1 MESVLYRLGRAC
13 FRRRRLTL
21 AVWAAVLVVLGVGA
35 ATLSGPTDDA
45 VSLPGTESWRALDVV
60 DEEFG
65 ESTSARV
72 VFTAPGGAA
81 LTGPDRQSAVR
92 AAVAAL
98 RDAPQVAEVSDPY
111 QAGTVAPDGRTAY
124 ATVTYPGPA
133 TDVGADSRAA
143 LREAGDT
150 ARRAGLDVEYAGE
163 VTETEEASSG
173 TELLGLAVAAVI
185 LLVTFR
191 SVVAAGLPLLTAIVG
206 VVAGTLGI
214 SIATGF
220 LDLPSNTAALAT
232 MLGLA
237 VGIDYALFLLSR
249 YRHELAAGRDG
260 EEAAGRAVGSA
271 GTAVVFAGLT
281 VVIAL
286 AALAVVGIPLLA
298 AMGVAAAGTVAV
310 AVVLSLTLL
319 PALFG
324 VAGRRI
330 GPRAGA
336 GGRGERWTRS
346 VVGHRVVASLGCAVV
361 VGLLA
366 VPALDL
372 RTALPDAGSAPAGST
387 QRAAYDQLAAAFGPG
402 VNGPLLVVVQGAD
415 VAAPS
420 ARAHRFVAGLEGVV
434 VATPP
439 TANRAGDT
447 AMFSVVPATAPTS
460 DATRDLVHAIRAD
473 RAGLSA
479 ASGGATLAVTGRT
492 AIDIDVSEKVNRALR
507 PYLAIVLGL
516 AFVLLTVML
525 RSILIP
531 IKAVL
536 GFLMSVAASF
546 GALVL
551 VFPSPL
557 DSFLPIFL
565 VGVLFGLAMDY
576 EVFLVT
582 RVREEHL
589 RGAPPDD
596 AVVTGTGYSARVVT
610 AAALIMISIFASFVP
625 SDDGIIRTLGFG
637 LAVGVAVDALLIR
650 MTLGPAVLSLFGRAV
665 WWLPQWLARFL
676 PNGGVRHL

>member
-21 AVWAAVLVVLGVGA
+21 AVWALVLAALGVGA

-45 VSLPGTESWRALDVV
+45 VSLPGTESWRALEVV
-60 DEEFG
+60 EAEFG
-65 ESTSARV
+65 VDSSARV
-72 VFTAPGGAA
+72 VFTASGDSV
-81 LTGPDRQSAVR
+81 LTGPDQRSAVR

-98 RDAPQVAEVSDPY
+98 RNAPRVAAVSDPY
-111 QAGTVAPDGRTAY
+111 EAGTVAPDGRTAY
-124 ATVTYPGPA
+124 ATVTYPVHA
-133 TDVGADSRAA
+133 TDIGAADRDA
-143 LREAGDT
+143 LRDAGNT
-150 ARRAGLDVEYAGE
+150 ARRAGLGVEYAGE
-163 VTETEEASSG
+163 VTEAEEASGG

-206 VVAGTLGI
+206 VTAGTLGI
-214 SIATGF
+214 TIATGF

-249 YRHELAAGRDG
+249 YRHELAAGRDRDD
-260 EEAAGRAVGSA
+260 AAGRAVGSA

-281 VVIAL
+281 VVVAL

-346 VVGHRVVASLGCAVV
+346 VVGHRIVASVLCVVV

-366 VPALDL
+366 APALDL
-372 RTALPDAGSAPAGST
+372 RTALSDDGTAPADST
-387 QRAAYDQLAAAFGPG
+387 QRKAYDQLAAGFGAG
-402 VNGPLLVVVQGAD
+402 VNGPLLVVVRGAD
-415 VAAPS
+415 APAVS
-420 ARAHRFVAGLEGVV
+420 ARAQRVVAGLDGVV

-439 TANRAGDT
+439 TVNRTGDT
-447 AMFSVVPATAPTS
+447 AMFTVLPATGPTS
-460 DATRDLVHAIRAD
+460 EATRELVHTIRAE
-473 RAGLSA
+473 RARLT
-479 ASGGATLAVTGRT
+479 GGATLAVTGRT
-492 AIDIDVSEKVNRALR
+492 AVDVDVSEKLNRALW

-525 RSILIP
+525 RSVLIP
-531 IKAVL
+531 VKAVL

-546 GALVL
+546 GVLVL
-551 VFPSPL
+551 VLPSPL

-596 AVVTGTGYSARVVT
+596 AVVVGTGYSARVVT
-610 AAALIMISIFASFVP
+610 AAALIMISIFASFIP
-625 SDDGIIRTLGFG
+625 SGDGIIRSLGVG
-637 LAVGVAVDALLIR
+637 LAVGVAVDALLVR

-665 WWLPQWLARFL
+665 WWLPPWLARFL